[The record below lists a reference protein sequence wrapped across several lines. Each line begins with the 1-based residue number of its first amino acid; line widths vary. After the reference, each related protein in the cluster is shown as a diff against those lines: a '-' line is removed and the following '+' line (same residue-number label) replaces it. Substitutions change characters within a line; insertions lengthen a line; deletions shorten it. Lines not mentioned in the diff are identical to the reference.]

1 MLKLGPT
8 LPQILGAKNITV
20 GGLLFFLARATKYRI
35 MLILLTRHHFFVA
48 MLREVAAVTKWLD
61 GGLAA
66 ATESKAIANFIDFSI
81 YRLDR
86 DASSHPNRTT
96 ALHLRVFD

>member
-1 MLKLGPT
+1 MLKLTDSTSNTGCD
-8 LPQILGAKNITV
+8 ITV
-20 GGLLFFLARATKYRI
+20 GGSLFFLAHAIKYRI
-35 MLILLTRHHFFVA
+35 MLILLARHHFFVD
-48 MLREVAAVTKWLD
+48 MLGEVTAVTEGLD

-66 ATESKAIANFIDFSI
+66 ATEGYAIANFVDSSI
-81 YRLDR
+81 CRPNR

>member
-1 MLKLGPT
+1 ML
-8 LPQILGAKNITV
+8 V
-20 GGLLFFLARATKYRI
+20 LLA
-35 MLILLTRHHFFVA
+35 RHHFFVA
-48 MLREVAAVTKWLD
+48 LLREVTAVTKWLE

-66 ATESKAIANFIDFSI
+66 ATESYAIANFIDFSI
-81 YRLDR
+81 CRPNR